1 MWNDDS
7 DDELRQAMNTRSS
20 PIRLSSPDASST
32 RKRTRAAS
40 DTGSGNEEDPATN
53 PVTSRSLTMNK
64 NVLGAARRYGAKK
77 KLRGDQ
83 MMELETFLNACNLF
97 IDLNQR

>member
-1 MWNDDS
+1 MWNEDS
-7 DDELRQAMNTRSS
+7 NDELRQAMNTTSS
-20 PIRLSSPDASST
+20 PIRLSSPDTAST

-40 DTGSGNEEDPATN
+40 DTGSGNDDDPASN
-53 PVTSRSLTMNK
+53 PVTSRSLTTNK

-83 MMELETFLNACNLF
+83 LMELETFLNVCNF
-97 IDLNQR
+97 FVNSN